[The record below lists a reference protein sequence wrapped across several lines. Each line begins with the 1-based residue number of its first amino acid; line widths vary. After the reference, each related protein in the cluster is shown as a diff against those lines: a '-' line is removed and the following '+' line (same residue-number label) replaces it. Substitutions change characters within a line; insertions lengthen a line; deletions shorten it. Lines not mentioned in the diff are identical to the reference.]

1 MPHTQFDSET
11 SARTH
16 STSDNVNSGRL
27 APVSSK
33 PVRFA
38 INTCRHGCGED
49 ETLNPAGAVDAL
61 VFRFVHPEQTKK
73 TWIASVSV
81 PKCLCICALIH
92 ITLSAEVTPTQ
103 GWSLENAGKK
113 ITVLEGGKHDF
124 FFLLYFLNT
133 LNI

>member
-27 APVSSK
+27 TPVSSK

-61 VFRFVHPEQTKK
+61 EFCFVHPEQTKK

-81 PKCLCICALIH
+81 QKCLCICTLIH

-103 GWSLENAGKK
+103 GWRKK
-113 ITVLEGGKHDF
+113 ITELEGGKHDF
-124 FFLLYFLNT
+124 FFYYIFL
-133 LNI
+133 IH